1 MRQPAITI
9 LIFLGLLIGNFS
21 LHAQTEKSSS
31 TNNIKTKY
39 IVDRESRPEFENEFP
54 GYITVIKYNDTGDKW
69 CEENWKTRKIYIPID
84 SSAFTNY
91 YKTKKLS
98 PKFWELR
105 RVDVKPI
112 TYAYPEYF
120 EEELTY
126 LKSKCKGYR
135 PLSYYYKEDAY
146 ENNGEM
152 IDDIYYEEIYKAGS
166 TDLYKTLNYTSS
178 YNNSVIDSLRCDSIA
193 KRYFPEEYKRS
204 QILMDSLRCIFPTL
218 FNGALIKTDLLYNR
232 PIIDGSDMNRFGLK
246 FENAFISRKFIEEP
260 AIYMIS
266 DIKYCDNVV
275 LLCLAKIESLV
286 LFYDRL
292 PSPRQEHF
300 IMQICQ
306 YRDTDGAF
314 IIDDGL
320 YANITYGYNFNY
332 LNIYSNSGRT
342 LNYEYYQPY
351 DDRYKNE
358 LWENCSNRDELV
370 NWATKKIAE
379 SGNIDSQVKMA
390 QITKDTVQAIEWW
403 IKAADQGNTEAQYN
417 AGFAYLKGYGVEQD
431 YKKAVRYLQLA
442 SHKNNPDAMYLL
454 GHCYYYA
461 KGVQHDKEMAV
472 TLLKEAAKLNHQK
485 AKEVLTDIG
494 AGRRDYV
501 EPIYI
506 FDKNSLHTNSKF
518 IDSFSWSPAQ
528 ETLYKNP
535 LLVYIDTI
543 NFDNHSYVIMGST
556 LTKDSLN
563 IVQKVDILDDK
574 NKVLTT
580 ITSPTHIHGVKTTT
594 LASDYMFFQGQPS
607 KDSRLIFLRSRIPS
621 SDNIERCTIILLKD
635 GKATLVYN
643 KAIDFVTAKRA
654 GNLFEVHYNNDKT
667 KYMIEALNGI
677 LYHFRK

>member
-152 IDDIYYEEIYKAGS
+152 IDDIYYEEIYKAGT
-166 TDLYKTLNYTSS
+166 TDLYKGLYSLPFYDENYC
-178 YNNSVIDSLRCDSIA
+178 DSLQCDSIA
-193 KRYFPEEYKRS
+193 KLYFQEEYKQS
-204 QILMDSLRCIFPTL
+204 KYYLDSLRTIFPTL
-218 FNGALIKTDLLYNR
+218 FNGKLVNTGIINGT
-232 PIIDGSDMNRFGLK
+232 PVIDGSHDNRYGIR
-246 FENAFISRKFIEEP
+246 FENHFINYRFMECP
-260 AIYMIS
+260 PLYMVN
-266 DIKYCDNVV
+266 DIKVGKNVV
-275 LLCLAKIESLV
+275 ALSLTYLPSDV
-286 LFYDRL
+286 LYFQYL
-292 PSPRQEHF
+292 PSPDLSNK
-300 IMQICQ
+300 IMYISQ
-306 YRDTDGAF
+306 YKGIEGGF
-314 IIDDGL
+314 IIDNAL
-320 YANITYGYNFNY
+320 RVNLEYGYNFNY
-332 LNIYSNSGRT
+332 LNIHCPGERT
-342 LNYEYYQPY
+342 TYYPYYQTTG
-351 DDRYKNE
+351 DRYEKE
-358 LWENCSNRDELV
+358 MWSQGDDKEEFEK
-370 NWATKKIAE
+370 WATLKMAE
-379 SGNIDSQVKMA
+379 KGDIEAQVKMA

-485 AKEVLTDIG
+485 AKEVLTDVG

-506 FDKNSLHTNSKF
+506 FKDNSLYTNSKF
-518 IDSFSWSPAQ
+518 IDSYSWTPKKESQ
-528 ETLYKNP
+528 YKDP

-543 NFDNHSYVIMGST
+543 NFNNHSYTIAGYT
-556 LTKDSLN
+556 LTKDTLN
-563 IVQKVDILDDK
+563 IVQKVEILD
-574 NKVLTT
+574 NKRNVLAS
-580 ITSPTHIHGVKTTT
+580 ITSPTHIHGVKTSTF
-594 LASDYMFFQGQPS
+594 ASDILFFQGQPS

-621 SDNIERCTIILLKD
+621 RDNLETCTIILLKD
-635 GKATLVYN
+635 GKATVVFNQL
-643 KAIDFVTAKRA
+643 IDYVSAKRA
-654 GNLFEVHYNNDKT
+654 GSAFEVHYNNNRS
-667 KYMIEALNGI
+667 KYMIEAKDGI